1 MSGNVQ
7 GTRVMEYIRFK
18 GHSLQK
24 GLMGA
29 EICFCRDFFAQ
40 LAAAVVLWIIQ
51 LWHRVHRVPT
61 IGQTK
66 EHAIRVGGLVDRPT
80 QHSNRIDSVSW
91 LALDISLG
99 H

>member
-1 MSGNVQ
+1 
-7 GTRVMEYIRFK
+7 MEYIRFK
-18 GHSLQK
+18 GHSVQK

-40 LAAAVVLWIIQ
+40 LAAAVPNGV
-51 LWHRVHRVPT
+51 RRVPT
-61 IGQTK
+61 IGQTE

-91 LALDISLG
+91 LALYISLG